1 MNKMRWG
8 MMRPP
13 GFPFVPFLFP
23 IGMVLS
29 LLGLMV
35 WLQYRSYRELRTI
48 EQRVAPPGSPPPM

>member
-1 MNKMRWG
+1 MNKTRWG

-23 IGMVLS
+23 MGVVLG
-29 LLGLMV
+29 LLGLMA

-48 EQRVAPPGSPPPM
+48 EQRVTLPGGAPTV